1 MNGGHEQDVWYD
13 WNDMQIRPLVVS
25 FVQEKTGPAK
35 SPRWRRAAAPSRQP
49 GARAPYSRVGQ
60 PLLLLLERKQLFF
73 FVYQWDYSPMPK
85 RCMTKSSIYDGNR
98 KFGKKKKKSPLA
110 SNKENASAVLRHP
123 PHFRR
128 QITFL
133 DTKKLIGKW
142 PCVSRCVCAERI
154 NSHFRFHP
162 FHRSEVLCVYILKA
176 PPFFPLSLCTSPV
189 AGFIFI
195 SSGSLEHF
203 SLKCWQPS
211 NTRELSIHR
220 NICRVRSWLDCIKRW
235 IGSTSHARPPLSFSL
250 SLSPTLRECACR
262 WMLRMKRASGGGG
275 GGGCCLNGGSR
286 LDQYLIGKRQ
296 QQQQWR
302 PIHARRPCGRDF
314 SLRSRIAWAAGL
326 HWSIPT
332 ETAAHRRGARAST
345 PTLCSQCSIH
355 SRAFSFNNKK
365 KRKKRSAAWVMRNQ
379 LFLSYFRP
387 RD

>member
-1 MNGGHEQDVWYD
+1 MEWAELRVFSFTGEWDNVWKERKRSQTTTTTKRWSSDEWRPRTGCLVWLEWYANSASRRFFRARENWPGQEPKVKTCGGAQSPTW
-13 WNDMQIRPLVVS
+13 RPGA
-25 FVQEKTGPAK
+25 VQSCGPASSSSSWAK
-35 SPRWRRAAAPSRQP
+35 TT
-49 GARAPYSRVGQ
+49 
-60 PLLLLLERKQLFF
+60 FF

-250 SLSPTLRECACR
+250 SLADFA
-262 WMLRMKRASGGGG
+262 WMR
-275 GGGCCLNGGSR
+275 
-286 LDQYLIGKRQ
+286 
-296 QQQQWR
+296 
-302 PIHARRPCGRDF
+302 
-314 SLRSRIAWAAGL
+314 
-326 HWSIPT
+326 
-332 ETAAHRRGARAST
+332 
-345 PTLCSQCSIH
+345 
-355 SRAFSFNNKK
+355 
-365 KRKKRSAAWVMRNQ
+365 V
-379 LFLSYFRP
+379 
-387 RD
+387 